1 MKGGLWFVNMINR
14 VYFILSLIFLSACQ
28 NEIAEIKAVT
38 DYFNYPIQSV
48 ENADYL
54 YSESA
59 KKSTRLQA
67 PLLERYFNDT
77 SQIVAPKGFKM
88 TFYSKLGQVD
98 AWLVGNHGEFWEKSG
113 VFHARGNVKMEN
125 TEGESMTTE
134 KVVFYRD
141 SDLIRTDDW
150 VTIQTK
156 TGTLYGK
163 GLISNSAFTEYQ
175 ILRPTGQFNISEP

>member
-1 MKGGLWFVNMINR
+1 MTKFLLL
-14 VYFILSLIFLSACQ
+14 ILTIFLFASCQ

-59 KKSTRLQA
+59 NKSTRLQA
-67 PLLERYFNDT
+67 PLLERFYNDT
-77 SQIVAPKGFKM
+77 SQIVASKGFKM
-88 TFYSKLGQVD
+88 TFFSKEGKTG
-98 AWLVGNHGEFWEKSG
+98 AWLVGDQGEFWEKSG
-113 VFHARGNVKMEN
+113 VFHVTGHVKMEN

-134 KVVFYRD
+134 RVTFYRD
-141 SDLIRTDDW
+141 SDLIKTDDW

-156 TGTLYGK
+156 TGTLHGK
-163 GLISNSAFTEYQ
+163 GLLSNSAFTEYQ
-175 ILRPTGQFNISEP
+175 ILQPTGQFNIAEP